1 MASLASSAQG
11 SKEVPP
17 FKPIA
22 AEKRAQLEALRTSDP
37 GELRRRWG
45 PFVDLAGKVWVS
57 TRSAAGGFEVQWVIE
72 GALAQLTEFGC
83 GRSPCF
89 QRTGLLAYVVEPPFG
104 FVDTSFEIDWS
115 DRGAQRGFRSGDAL
129 HVSYGGFNGARYK
142 FDAQTGLGF
151 FGGYDYR
158 VATDQDL
165 HALAALGVE
174 LESQKAERQRVAAE
188 TQRKA
193 AEARAQAD
201 ADRAAAAR
209 AAEEARL
216 LAVQATEESR
226 RRAAEEA
233 ALRRRLEEEQQ
244 ARALSDAEAKR
255 KAAAQRPAPDD
266 TQPAAAAARTGTD
279 SAPAATKPLRF
290 VLYIS
295 MRNLPGDTHNSN
307 CYSNIITRPGPPG
320 WGAGGF
326 QASGSASQANAV
338 INGLKAQFIAKC
350 RSASGREITSEGNFG
365 SVWNQHPADE
375 ARVDSTRPRFR
386 EDVSVSL

>member
-104 FVDTSFEIDWS
+104 LVDTSFEIDWS

-174 LESQKAERQRVAAE
+174 LESQKAERLRVAAE

-216 LAVQATEESR
+216 LAVQSTEESR
-226 RRAAEEA
+226 RRGAEEA

-255 KAAAQRPAPDD
+255 KAAAEGFSRQRDALAGRFPPIAVGETKTPMLAAGGKLRPAIHYLRNDQRAKLRVEVVSSSFAPLLAVYEVDREA
-266 TQPAAAAARTGTD
+266 PLASANAATGT
-279 SAPAATKPLRF
+279 PARLSVNVA
-290 VLYIS
+290 
-295 MRNLPGDTHNSN
+295 GDASHYVVVVHSLDGK
-307 CYSNIITRPGPPG
+307 R
-320 WGAGGF
+320 GAY
-326 QASGSASQANAV
+326 A
-338 INGLKAQFIAKC
+338 LKIE
-350 RSASGREITSEGNFG
+350 RE
-365 SVWNQHPADE
+365 
-375 ARVDSTRPRFR
+375 
-386 EDVSVSL
+386 